1 MTMMMALVTMKT
13 RMVMMMT
20 MMMMMTTMKVMR
32 RRITMTMTTVELNF
46 PPGVLPALTL

>member
-1 MTMMMALVTMKT
+1 MMMALVTMKT

-20 MMMMMTTMKVMR
+20 MMMMTTMKVMR